1 MCRLPPKDTERT
13 FGGTRSQNTC
23 PLGSRRLQEGDDGL
37 QAALVHLV
45 GLRLPVPGLG
55 GDVGGSSERQE
66 GEEQGTYSESC
77 KQNSSCQVRTMV
89 LVFICINFIRY
100 FVQDMAVNKDIVD
113 DS

>member
-13 FGGTRSQNTC
+13 FGGTRSQKTC
-23 PLGSRRLQEGDDGL
+23 PLGSRRLQGGDDGL
-37 QAALVHLV
+37 QAALVHLL
-45 GLRLPVPGLG
+45 GLRLPVLGLG
-55 GDVGGSSERQE
+55 GDVGGSSKRQE
-66 GEEQGTYSESC
+66 GEEQCTNSESC